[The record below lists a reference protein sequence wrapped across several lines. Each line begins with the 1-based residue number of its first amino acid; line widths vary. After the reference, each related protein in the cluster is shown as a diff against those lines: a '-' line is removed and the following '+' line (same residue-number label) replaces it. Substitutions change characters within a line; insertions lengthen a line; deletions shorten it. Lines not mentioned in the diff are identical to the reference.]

1 MSTGTQYPQGA
12 FGSNTMNLSGLQMI
26 HDAFP
31 NFATAD
37 PNGDG
42 VHAAHLIPYFGVP
55 SGGLASLAKD
65 NRRRNR
71 FQFPDA
77 YMGKSTMLAERIL
90 GLTYDLQG
98 WTYSE
103 PDGLPMA
110 VADSLTIEWNW
121 WKFDEGYME
130 QAPEEGVAR
139 EMSAGVQAQSV
150 TMLRRN
156 KGIQL
161 EHGFWKTAMGQR
173 HYVRQVQQLSNTL
186 YNTMSM
192 DVLITM
198 LNVRAAHIDSMNSRV
213 HSDKP
218 FSEIVDLQAQN
229 FARWQKT
236 GRAAHKT
243 VSEYKAIL
251 EDRGKAPEMMVIPR
265 GVETF
270 LRGANNSPEL
280 DINVVGLVA
289 EQRQG
294 VNPESIKRFEGLRVH
309 HTRKYLNAVAGQLPM
324 DPLVNP
330 VRMFGEFTQMAPL
343 SATSRFSKTDKYET
357 AHRDIMMP
365 NYRIDNWQRLTLK
378 QAINMMDFESSA
390 RNGETSEYLRGHA
403 MGSNFDSSVVAGA
416 RVPQSPFHC
425 QGAGGKVVRAQAFGQ
440 VQEEFVSNDAFKLM
454 VERIAQLGMAVPEA
468 LAKNCVVPEFAA
480 IAVVAPLFQNA
491 EDRYTDPADTLT
503 RAAFPDNK
511 TLVYQKAY
519 GYGSSMKRGREAT
532 ASNNN
537 RVYFGAF
544 IGAVSEKQ
552 PRTASAPSA
561 LADDIT
567 SVTAR
572 VVSSLPTDSAANYS
586 ALMRDLDVNA
596 QESFHRRADNI
607 IASKNTDMINTQLL
621 QPLAQ
626 LQEIGK
632 SALTKTEKVTRAQ
645 ELKTLLTSNGDKP
658 VSLSAGLK
666 QQTENSAARL
676 YTAAEV
682 SKRQS
687 NGEVFESKDEFE
699 ITGVDSFMKL
709 LKYCSSNTASY
720 GASLTTPVVGDFDAI
735 LKIDMKEDI
744 DRRYALITAG
754 ETLGVQLVAMT
765 LLLQKINRAFFNF
778 LADNNVYFPFTL
790 VICRPWVVVT
800 TNTMIIG
807 TGGGSLGNVYYKD
820 PDVMLQDDATSK
832 THLAHFSVYLKA
844 VIYAP
849 ELLAI
854 VDDVAVS
861 RYVGGGTVELLT
873 KEHMDEIRSHNFQ
886 IPVQDVRGSV
896 FVLIAAMP
904 DGHRLPHK
912 LNLAGRYGES
922 DDNGDELPEWFYHR
936 EHYAIEAILAGPRP
950 TDMFKFQ
957 SPGSKTPDNYMNW
970 SMMQAPQLC
979 VNPETGRMTAV
990 IKCESNHMGLW
1001 YPGAVH
1007 QMQKLTDILDDYGY
1021 NDITKFQD
1029 YFTFN

>member
-12 FGSNTMNLSGLQMI
+12 FGSNTMNLSGLQII

-42 VHAAHLIPYFGVP
+42 VHAAHLVPYFGVP
-55 SGGLASLAKD
+55 SGGLAALAKD

-71 FQFPDA
+71 FQLPDA
-77 YMGKSTMLAERIL
+77 YLGKSAMLAERIL
-90 GLTYDLQG
+90 GLAYDLQG

-121 WKFDEGYME
+121 WKFDEGYLE
-130 QAPEEGVAR
+130 QEPEEGSAR
-139 EMSAGVQAQSV
+139 EMSAGVQAQSA
-150 TMLRRN
+150 TMLRRS

-198 LNVRAAHIDSMNSRV
+198 LNVRPAHIDNMNSRV

-218 FSEIVDLQAQN
+218 YSEIVDIQAQN

-236 GRAAHKT
+236 GRAAQKT

-270 LRGANNSPEL
+270 LRGANNAPEL
-280 DINVVGLVA
+280 DVNVVGLVA
-289 EQRQG
+289 EQRQS
-294 VNPESIKRFEGLRVH
+294 VNPESIRRFEGMRVH
-309 HTRKYLNAVAGQLPM
+309 HTRKYLNAVGGQLPM

-330 VRMFGEFTQMAPL
+330 VRMFGEFAQMAPL
-343 SATSRFSKTDKYET
+343 SATSRFSQTDKYKT
-357 AHRDIMMP
+357 ADRDIMMP

-378 QAINMMDFESSA
+378 QAINMMDFES
-390 RNGETSEYLRGHA
+390 RGGEESEYLRGHA
-403 MGSNFDSSVVAGA
+403 MGNNFDSSVVAGA
-416 RVPQSPFHC
+416 RYPQSPFHC
-425 QGAGGKVVRAQAFGQ
+425 QGAGGKVVRAQALGQ
-440 VQEEFVSNDAFKLM
+440 VQEEFLSNEAFKLM
-454 VERIAQLGMAVPEA
+454 VKQIVAKGVFATLGVNTVVNVAGLPVVEAFMRRAATRYPSPAATFTARQPEA
-468 LAKNCVVPEFAA
+468 
-480 IAVVAPLFQNA
+480 IAN
-491 EDRYTDPADTLT
+491 TT
-503 RAAFPDNK
+503 
-511 TLVYQKAY
+511 VYQKAY
-519 GYGSSMKRGREAT
+519 YGASMKRDRDMVDE
-532 ASNNN
+532 SSIDNK
-537 RVYFGAF
+537 VYYGVFVGSS
-544 IGAVSEKQ
+544 IEKQ
-552 PRTASAPSA
+552 ARTSG
-561 LADDIT
+561 ADDTSDIT
-567 SVTAR
+567 SVISRVTA
-572 VVSSLPTDSAANYS
+572 VLSGDSASHYS
-586 ALMRDLDVNA
+586 SFMRELDPAA
-596 QESFHRRADNI
+596 QEAFHRRADSI
-607 IASKNTDMINTQLL
+607 IASKDTDVINSQLL
-621 QPLAQ
+621 QPLSQ
-626 LQEIGK
+626 LQEIAK
-632 SALTKTEKVTRAQ
+632 SNLTKTEKTNRAQ
-645 ELKTLLTSNGDKP
+645 ELKTLLVTSNEKAAT
-658 VSLSAGLK
+658 LSAGLK
-666 QQTENSAARL
+666 QPPQSAIARL
-676 YTAAEV
+676 YTDSEVAE
-682 SKRQS
+682 RRA
-687 NGEVFESKDEFE
+687 NGEVFESKDDFQ
-699 ITGVDSFMKL
+699 ITGVDSF
-709 LKYCSSNTASY
+709 LKFLGHASTESLSY
-720 GASLTTPVVGDFDAI
+720 GASMTTTVPDAAFPTI
-735 LKIDMKEDI
+735 KQEMKEDV
-744 DRRYALITAG
+744 DRRYALIKTDGLGEQLTAM
-754 ETLGVQLVAMT
+754 A
-765 LLLQKINRAFFNF
+765 LLLQKINRKLFNL
-778 LADNNVYFPFTL
+778 LADNDIYFPFTL

-800 TNTMIIG
+800 TNTVIIG
-807 TGGGSLGNVYYKD
+807 TGGKSLGNTYYKD
-820 PDVMLQDDATSK
+820 ADVMLQDDATSK
-832 THLAHFSVYLKA
+832 THLAHFTIYLKA

-861 RYVGGGTVELLT
+861 RYVGGGTVDLLT
-873 KEHMDEIRSHNFQ
+873 KEHMDEIRSHNFK

-904 DGHRLPHK
+904 DGQRLPHK

-950 TDMFKFQ
+950 TDLFKFQ

-970 SMMQAPQLC
+970 SMMQVPQLC